1 MRTALTVAGSDS
13 IGGAGI
19 EADIRAM
26 SVVGVHPAAVITAV
40 TAQNTCGVDGILPIS
55 EEFVK
60 LQLESVL
67 KDADVKAIKTGMLY
81 SPGIVETVADILED
95 HEAPL
100 IVDPVMVA
108 TTGASL
114 SGDGLADAMRKKLLP
129 ICELVTP
136 NRSEAEVL
144 AKMKIKTKD
153 DERLA
158 AELIGKGG
166 SAVLMKGGHFNAP
179 TVSDFLYLSS
189 EFTKMEYPRIGK
201 AGHGSGCVLSA
212 FITAHMAKGMDVANA
227 VFKSRELI
235 QEAIA
240 TQYSV
245 GRGEFI
251 VNPMVKQ
258 EDSEGFL
265 ILDAL
270 DSAASRILDVVP
282 EEFVPKKGM
291 NIAMAM
297 RNASG
302 PEQIAAIDRRL
313 YVHNGMIHKGGPAK
327 FGTAEGLSYV
337 LLAVMENHPEIRCVM
352 SLAYTADM
360 PDIMEEVGLKIVFAD
375 MVKDRLQESTGK
387 ALSKVRGVPDAIIDK
402 GSKKDRIVRILAK
415 DTADMLSKLE
425 QIL

>member
-26 SVVGVHPAAVITAV
+26 SVVGVHPAAVITAI
-40 TAQNTCGVDGILPIS
+40 TAQNTRGVDGILPVS

-60 LQLESVL
+60 LQLEAVL
-67 KDADVKAIKTGMLY
+67 RDADVKAIKTGMLY

-100 IVDPVMVA
+100 VVDPVMVA
-108 TTGASL
+108 STGSDL
-114 SGDGLADAMRKKLLP
+114 GVDGLADAMRKKLLP

-136 NRSEAEVL
+136 NRGEAEIL

-166 SAVLMKGGHFNAP
+166 SAVLMKGGHYNAP

-189 EFTKMEYPRIGK
+189 EFTKMEYPRIGT
-201 AGHGSGCVLSA
+201 AGHGSGCVMSA
-212 FITAHMAKGMDVANA
+212 FITANMAKGLDVANA
-227 VFKSRELI
+227 VFKSREMI
-235 QEAIA
+235 QESIA
-240 TQYSV
+240 TQYTV
-245 GRGEFI
+245 GAGDPI

-258 EDSEGFL
+258 EDNEGFL
-265 ILDAL
+265 VLDAL
-270 DSAASRILDVVP
+270 DSAAARIMDVVP
-282 EEFVPKKGM
+282 EELVPKKGM

-297 RNASG
+297 RNATG

-313 YVHNGMIHKGGPAK
+313 YVHNGMVRKGGQAK
-327 FGTAEGLSYV
+327 FGVAEGLSYM
-337 LLAVMENHPEIRCVM
+337 LLAVMKKHPDVRCVM

-360 PDIMEEVGLKIVFAD
+360 GDVMEEVGFKTVTAE
-375 MVKDRLQESTGK
+375 MVKDQMLESTQK
-387 ALSKVRGVPDAIIDK
+387 ALSKAKGVPDAIIDK
-402 GSKKDRIVRILAK
+402 GSKKDRLVRFLAK